1 MALAICKYME
11 LKTEKSTQ
19 TIIKLLKSVTDA
31 RIMNTISRE
40 EIILRVKMNSEVK
53 MVVDKLIF

>member
-1 MALAICKYME
+1 
-11 LKTEKSTQ
+11 
-19 TIIKLLKSVTDA
+19 
-31 RIMNTISRE
+31 MNTISGE

>member
-1 MALAICKYME
+1 
-11 LKTEKSTQ
+11 
-19 TIIKLLKSVTDA
+19 
-31 RIMNTISRE
+31 MNTISRE